1 MARVLRWATALAC
14 TLVAGATAAQ
24 TVQRCE
30 AADGRVTYS
39 NTECPAGTQPVR
51 KVNTDPPVRVD
62 EQAAA
67 RARAKKDAAEA
78 AKIDKEHA
86 AAQAR
91 YERNAKDR
99 RKREAKAVT
108 ACERARREVERARA
122 ARTVLVERTYT
133 AQQLQKTDREIARR
147 EDIAARDCAS

>member
-1 MARVLRWATALAC
+1 MAGVLQWATALAC
-14 TLVAGATAAQ
+14 ALAAVATAAQ

-39 NTECPAGTQPVR
+39 NTQCPPGTEPVR

-67 RARAKKDAAEA
+67 KARARKDVAEA
-78 AKIDKEHA
+78 AKVDKERA

-91 YERNAKDR
+91 DERSAKDR
-99 RKREAKAVT
+99 RKAESKT
-108 ACERARREVERARA
+108 ISACERATREVERARA
-122 ARTVLVERTYT
+122 ARAVLLERAYT
-133 AQQLQKTDREIARR
+133 AQQMQKTDREIARR
-147 EDIAARDCAS
+147 EEVAARDCPK